1 MTYFSKLLKEIHI
14 LHLSLIDF
22 KGKNNPLKIA
32 EIREILEESTIP
44 YSVDVVDMHN
54 ASEGILQEIKKE
66 GIRWK

>member
-1 MTYFSKLLKEIHI
+1 MDIA
-14 LHLSLIDF
+14 IDF

-54 ASEGILQEIKKE
+54 ASEGILKKKKKE
-66 GIRWK
+66 GIRLK